1 MKPYV
6 LKNASDMER
15 IFDYRLS
22 RFKRI
27 SENRFGIWS
36 NRFRLFSTRALL
48 TPDKAAIAIMA
59 SLALHNMLRTKLSE
73 SYTPTGFAD
82 FEIPN
87 GTVIQENG
95 VNAQH
100 LIFPL
105 FNVKTLEDKVYLESK
120 SSKNC
125 VIILMEQAKPHGNR
139 KCLLTLS

>member
-36 NRFRLFSTRALL
+36 NRFRLFSTSALL

-59 SLALHNMLRTKLSE
+59 SLALHNMLRTKSSK
-73 SYTPTGFAD
+73 SYTPTGFVD

-87 GTVIQENG
+87 GNVIQGEWRECSTPNLSPLQCENVG
-95 VNAQH
+95 RQSLSGKQVQQKLCNY
-100 LIFPL
+100 
-105 FNVKTLEDKVYLESK
+105 FNGAG
-120 SSKNC
+120 
-125 VIILMEQAKPHGNR
+125 QAPWQ
-139 KCLLTLS
+139 